1 MRVAIVGNSG
11 SGKTTL
17 ARRLAAGSGAPI
29 LDLDTVAWEPGQIAV
44 ARDAGEAIADVRN
57 FCDANDDWIV
67 EGCYARLIEAALQL
81 HPRFLMLDP
90 GLEQCIANCRS
101 RPWEP
106 HKYSSREEQDKHLGF
121 LLEWV
126 TEYYSRSGDMSFAAH
141 KAMYERYDGPKQW
154 LSAVNDPIT

>member
-1 MRVAIVGNSG
+1 MRVAIVGNAG
-11 SGKTTL
+11 SGKSTL

-44 ARDAGEAIADVRN
+44 ARDAREAIADVRN
-57 FCDANDDWIV
+57 FCDTKNEWIV
-67 EGCYARLIEAALQL
+67 EGCYASLIDAALQSR
-81 HPRFLMLDP
+81 PRLLVLDP

-126 TEYYSRSGDMSFAAH
+126 TEYYSRSGHMSFEAH
-141 KAMYERYDGPKQW
+141 EALYERYDGPKQW
-154 LSAVNDPIT
+154 LSIVDDPIQ